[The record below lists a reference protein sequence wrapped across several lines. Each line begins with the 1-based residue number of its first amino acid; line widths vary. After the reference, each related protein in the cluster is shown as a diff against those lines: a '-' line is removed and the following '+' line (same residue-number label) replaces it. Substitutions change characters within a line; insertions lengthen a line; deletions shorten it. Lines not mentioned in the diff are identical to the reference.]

1 MKSPASMLTVA
12 LLAIGTLQSGQGDQP
27 APAPFET
34 LVRAPGSD
42 RAVPDP
48 PFTTVNVGDPA
59 PDFSFEAR
67 DRQWRRLRDL
77 LAQGDVLLV
86 FGVDDARLK
95 SIEAERDALLERGVV
110 PVAVLDR
117 RDGAAWATPGRLHLH
132 YGVVPDA
139 RGVIAEQ
146 FNLVNP
152 ETGRPYPS
160 WFLVDRAGC
169 VRALHRGALPEQG
182 FIAVAERALGLP
194 AQDQAIPADAR

>member
-1 MKSPASMLTVA
+1 MLAVA
-12 LLAIGTLQSGQGDQP
+12 LLAIGTLQSGQGDHSTP
-27 APAPFET
+27 APVESWT
-34 LVRAPGSD
+34 RAPGSD

-48 PFTTVNVGDPA
+48 PFTVVNAGDPA

-67 DRQWRRLRDL
+67 DHRWRRLHDL
-77 LAQGDVLLV
+77 LVQGDVLLV
-86 FGVDDARLK
+86 FGADDARLN
-95 SIEAERDALLERGVV
+95 SIESERDALLAHGIV

-117 RDGAAWATPGRLHLH
+117 RDGAAWATPDRLRLH

-160 WFLVDRAGC
+160 WFLVDHAGK

-182 FIAVAERALGLP
+182 FTAAAERALGLP
-194 AQDQAIPADAR
+194 EQGQPIPAGAR